1 MKLKNKAALV
11 TGGSSGI
18 GAEVCLQLA
27 AEGANVGVVASAD
40 SAKAQIVVD
49 KIEKAG
55 GRATALVGNVAE
67 PESVAKLV
75 IDAEAVL
82 GPIDILVNAAGVY
95 GNTPIGDTD
104 EALID
109 RLVDINLKGSFRM
122 INALAPG
129 MKDRRRGKIVNFSSV
144 NAYVGVESQ
153 SLYCACKAGVDLM
166 TRAMARE
173 LAPYDVNINS
183 VAPGA
188 TKTPMNEALRTLPEH
203 KEVLDAF
210 VSNTPSNTTFSN
222 PSEIARMV
230 IFLVSDDARPMH
242 GSSILMDEGLAAGI

>member
-1 MKLKNKAALV
+1 MKLKDNTALV

-27 AEGANVGVVASAD
+27 AEGANVGVVARVD
-40 SAKAQIVVD
+40 PAKAQIVVD
-49 KIEKAG
+49 KIVKAG
-55 GRATALVGNVAE
+55 GRGIALVGNIAE
-67 PESVAKLV
+67 AGSVEKLV
-75 IDAEAVL
+75 ANAEAKL
-82 GPIDILVNAAGVY
+82 GPIDILINAAGVY
-95 GNTPIGDTD
+95 ANTPIGDTD

-109 RLVDINLKGSFRM
+109 HLVDINLKGSFRM
-122 INALAPG
+122 INALAPR
-129 MKDRRRGKIVNFSSV
+129 MKNQRRGKIVNFSSV

-153 SLYCACKAGVDLM
+153 SLYCACKAGIDLM

-183 VAPGA
+183 IAPGA
-188 TKTPMNEALRTLPEH
+188 TKTPMNEALRTRPEH
-203 KEVLDAF
+203 RETLASF
-210 VSNTPSNTTFSN
+210 VSNTPSNTTFSD

-230 IFLVSDDARPMH
+230 VFLVSSDARPMH

>member
-1 MKLKNKAALV
+1 MKLKDNTALV

-40 SAKAQIVVD
+40 PAKAQIVVD

-67 PESVAKLV
+67 PESVVKLAA
-75 IDAEAVL
+75 DAEAAL
-82 GPIDILVNAAGVY
+82 GPVDILVNAAGVY
-95 GNTPIGDTD
+95 ANTPIGNTD

-109 RLVDINLKGSFRM
+109 YLVDINLKGSFRM
-122 INALAPG
+122 INALAPS
-129 MKDRRRGKIVNFSSV
+129 MKDQRRGKIVNFSSV

-153 SLYCACKAGVDLM
+153 SLYCACKAGIDLM

-183 VAPGA
+183 IAPGA

-203 KEVLDAF
+203 RETLDSF
-210 VSNTPSNTTFSN
+210 VNNTPSNTPFSD
-222 PSEIARMV
+222 PLEIARMV
-230 IFLVSDDARPMH
+230 LFLVSNDARPMH

>member
-1 MKLKNKAALV
+1 MKLENCTALV

-18 GAEVCLQLA
+18 GTAVCLQLA

-40 SAKAQIVVD
+40 SGKAQIVVD
-49 KIEKAG
+49 KIKQAG
-55 GRATALVGNVAE
+55 GKATALVGNVAE

-75 IDAEAVL
+75 KDAQAAL
-82 GPIDILVNAAGVY
+82 GPIDILINAAGVY

-109 RLVDINLKGSFRM
+109 HLVDINLKGSFRM

-144 NAYVGVESQ
+144 NAYIGVESQ
-153 SLYCACKAGVDLM
+153 SLYCACKAGIDLM

-183 VAPGA
+183 IAPGA
-188 TKTPMNEALRTLPEH
+188 TKTPMNEALRILPEH

-210 VSNTPSNTTFSN
+210 VSNTPSNTTFSD
-222 PSEIARMV
+222 PVEIARMV
-230 IFLVSDDARPMH
+230 VFLASDDARPMH
-242 GSSILMDEGLAAGI
+242 GSNVLMDEGLAAGI